1 MVAKMKTYFESL
13 RRFSYGMLSASL
25 LCVSMPA
32 FALVV
37 DVTIDG
43 SDAIFLAGRTD
54 ITIPVASDPWS
65 SPTGMQRHSGPT
77 PEEIQETLPPII
89 SVAGGD
95 VIRALDPAV
104 GGISFYNGF
113 GAPLFGPD
121 GGSGGVTDLSSFGG
135 ISGFL
140 SDGLGPLVGVFLDD
154 SIPNGSAPAR
164 IDFTSAGIGTDFTSI
179 TPDLGQVFF
188 IGDGVTSANVFQ
200 EFIAPAGATRL
211 ALGIPDGFGF
221 VGVPGAYDDND
232 GAYRVRIG
240 INEVPTIPEPAT
252 LALLTLGFAGI
263 GYKAKKLGAR

>member
-1 MVAKMKTYFESL
+1 MEKIFRYLQVHGSEIITAILFSL
-13 RRFSYGMLSASL
+13 FF
-25 LCVSMPA
+25 SMPVSA
-32 FALVV
+32 IVL

-54 ITIPVASDPWS
+54 IVIPSASDPWS
-65 SPTGMQRHSGPT
+65 SPTGMQRHGGPT

-89 SVAGGD
+89 AVSAGD

-121 GGSGGVTDLSSFGG
+121 GGVGGQTNLSSFGG

-140 SDGLGPLVGVFLDD
+140 SDGMGPLVGVFLNDD
-154 SIPNGSAPAR
+154 IPNGSAPSI
-164 IDFTSAGIGTDFTSI
+164 IDFRASGVGTDFLSI

-188 IGDGVTSANVFQ
+188 VGNGVTSTNVFQ
-200 EFIAPAGATRL
+200 QFIAPTGATRL

-232 GAYRVRIG
+232 GAYRIRIG
-240 INEVPTIPEPAT
+240 INEIPTIPEPAT
-252 LALLTLGFAGI
+252 LALLGLGLAGI
-263 GYKAKKLGAR
+263 GYKQHRSKKAV